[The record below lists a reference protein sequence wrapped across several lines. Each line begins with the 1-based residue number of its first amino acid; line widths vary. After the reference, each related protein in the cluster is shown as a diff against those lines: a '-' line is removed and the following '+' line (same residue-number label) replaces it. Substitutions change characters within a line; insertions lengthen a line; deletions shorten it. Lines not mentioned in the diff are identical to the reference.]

1 MLILLP
7 TNVDKIIEK
16 IMHKRIMQ
24 FLNEHTVLY
33 QKQFSTT
40 HAMIKL
46 IEDIE
51 KSLDNKESVCAVFT
65 DLQKAF
71 DTVDHNIFR

>member
-1 MLILLP
+1 
-7 TNVDKIIEK
+7 
-16 IMHKRIMQ
+16 
-24 FLNEHTVLY
+24 
-33 QKQFSTT
+33 
-40 HAMIKL
+40 MIKI

-65 DLQKAF
+65 DIQKAF